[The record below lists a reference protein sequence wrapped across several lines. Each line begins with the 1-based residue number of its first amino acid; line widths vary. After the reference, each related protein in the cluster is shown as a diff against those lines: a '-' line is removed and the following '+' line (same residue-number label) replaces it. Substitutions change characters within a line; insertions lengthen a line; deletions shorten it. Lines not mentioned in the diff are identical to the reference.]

1 MLTKVPLAGLQ
12 LKNMS
17 PTNSLKILKMRR
29 NFELL
34 SGVRLPKLSRSLPNL
49 VFQGSQILL
58 TPEIFRL
65 HKSLDL
71 RLLLRLFHFLLALI
85 FISPFVP
92 PDKSSLPTS
101 ALTAISEGTGLIRQ
115 SALFSTRQEV
125 VSPTPAPVP
134 RPQSQPPS
142 DLTNVLARLG
152 PDKYSDFDFDHI
164 SLDSNFSE
172 YIEGSSQVI
181 VKGRLQA
188 NISFW
193 QSIGTSKFILDTL
206 SFDYKIPF
214 SQEPTSVFLN
224 NNRSALGD
232 SDFVESVIQELLR
245 VGSIVSCTCPPDVV
259 NPLSVSVQSSGKKR
273 LILDLRHVNF
283 FVKKSKIKFEDAQC
297 MLNLIIGE
305 SPSNLWAYSFDI
317 KSGYHHV
324 EIYSTH
330 QRFLGF
336 SWVFNGVRKYFKLVV
351 LAFGLSTGPYIFTKV
366 MRPLVKHWR
375 TQALRIV
382 VYLDD
387 GLGVCVTKD
396 TCLRQSLLVH
406 SDLISSGFVP
416 NKDKCMWIPSQL
428 LRWLGFH
435 WDFARGLLSIP
446 EDKIS
451 VLLSSIREVSSSRVV
466 TARMLAQVTGR
477 IISCMLVFGHI
488 CKIMTKAL
496 HSVIVARA
504 SWNARVFSYC

>member
-1 MLTKVPLAGLQ
+1 
-12 LKNMS
+12 MS

-34 SGVRLPKLSRSLPNL
+34 SGVHLPRLSRSLPNL

-58 TPEIFRL
+58 NPEIFKL

-71 RLLLRLFHFLLALI
+71 RLLLHLSHFLLALI

-92 PDKSSLPTS
+92 PDIPSLRTT

-115 SALFSTRQEV
+115 PALFSTRQEV
-125 VSPTPAPVP
+125 VSPTLAPVQG
-134 RPQSQPPS
+134 PQSQPPS
-142 DLTNVLARLG
+142 DLANVLARLG
-152 PDKYSDFDFDHI
+152 PDKCSDFDFDHI
-164 SLDSNFSE
+164 SLDSSFAE
-172 YIEGSSQVI
+172 YFEGSSQVI
-181 VKGRLQA
+181 VEGRLKA

-193 QSIGTSKFILDTL
+193 HSIGASKFILDTL
-206 SFDYKIPF
+206 SFGYKIPF

-232 SDFVESVIQELLR
+232 SDFVESAIQELLR

-273 LILDLRHVNF
+273 LTLDLRHVNF
-283 FVKKSKIKFEDAQC
+283 FVKKSKITFEDAQC
-297 MLNLIIGE
+297 MLNLIIGK

-324 EIYSTH
+324 EIYPTH

-336 SWVFNGVRKYFKLVV
+336 SWVFNGVRKYFKFVV
-351 LAFGLSTGPYIFTKV
+351 LPFGLSTDPYIFTKV
-366 MRPLVKHWR
+366 MRPLVKHWGS
-375 TQALRIV
+375 QALRFV
-382 VYLDD
+382 DYLDD
-387 GLGVCVTKD
+387 GLGVCARKD

-406 SDLISSGFVP
+406 YDLISSGFVP

-428 LRWLGFH
+428 LRWLGQSLGF
-435 WDFARGLLSIP
+435 FPGLIDYS
-446 EDKIS
+446 
-451 VLLSSIREVSSSRVV
+451 
-466 TARMLAQVTGR
+466 
-477 IISCMLVFGHI
+477 
-488 CKIMTKAL
+488 
-496 HSVIVARA
+496 
-504 SWNARVFSYC
+504 